1 MTTAVNPA
9 DLSASVSRHHV
20 EPGELGTMLKRS
32 LRCSVPP
39 DAVEMQGRHGMAN
52 WSFHVVVV
60 AVKSFAAM
68 LHEVS
73 RWHSILMPPAS
84 PRLTACC
91 GRETGSK

>member
-20 EPGELGTMLKRS
+20 DQRP
-32 LRCSVPP
+32 VPMGWRRTNDLTITLP
-39 DAVEMQGRHGMAN
+39 A
-52 WSFHVVVV
+52 
-60 AVKSFAAM
+60 KSFAAM

-84 PRLTACC
+84 LRLTACC
-91 GRETGSK
+91 GRETSSK